1 MLQGNARRLWQGIK
15 SITNYRRD
23 VNRAVVQGSFLPNF
37 DSLPPTPQRHPPKGP
52 LRLDGTKLLG
62 TRASSQGSQACN
74 SHHKAAVQSVQTP
87 LMSTPHRKHPTHL
100 VTVFSTLL
108 TSKKKPKNTHTRL
121 LFLDYSSHFQV
132 TRPVKRLNWQTWALG
147 VPSPSGNYILEF
159 HTDRP
164 DRVMIDF
171 SPKTH
176 T

>member
-62 TRASSQGSQACN
+62 TRASSQGSQACD

-108 TSKKKPKNTHTRL
+108 TSKKKTKNTHT
-121 LFLDYSSHFQV
+121 V
-132 TRPVKRLNWQTWALG
+132 TFFGLQLPFSGDQACQTAKLADLG
-147 VPSPSGNYILEF
+147 AGRAVTQRQLHPGIP
-159 HTDRP
+159 HRQT
-164 DRVMIDF
+164 
-171 SPKTH
+171 
-176 T
+176 